1 MHYLTQLD
9 KVMKNHE
16 NMINETEIEHAENH
30 FNECLSS
37 LHESLLQ
44 KSNYYGQKSIKK
56 TIFILNNFNLV
67 QLRLKGHYFQMGNDQ
82 FQTEPLIESYL
93 SSFDGILSRLG
104 FVDHPVGDVC

>member
-1 MHYLTQLD
+1 
-9 KVMKNHE
+9 MKNHE

-30 FNECLSS
+30 FNECLAS

-44 KSNYYGQKSIKK
+44 KSNHYGQKSIKK

-67 QLRLKGHYFQMGNDQ
+67 QLRLEGHYFQMGNDQ

-104 FVDHPVGDVC
+104 FEDHPVGDVC

>member
-1 MHYLTQLD
+1 
-9 KVMKNHE
+9 MKNHK

-93 SSFDGILSRLG
+93 SSFDGILSRVCRSQSSL
-104 FVDHPVGDVC
+104 VGDWRQ